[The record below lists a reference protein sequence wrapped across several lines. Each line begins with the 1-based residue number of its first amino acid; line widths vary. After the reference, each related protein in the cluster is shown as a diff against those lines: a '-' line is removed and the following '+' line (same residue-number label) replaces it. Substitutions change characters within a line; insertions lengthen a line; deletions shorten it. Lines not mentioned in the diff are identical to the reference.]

1 MRTNIRRYVSVLI
14 SLLLGLLLLWF
25 IMRGQNTEQ
34 IISEFR
40 HANYWWIGLAM
51 LCALVS
57 HFLRAMRWNMLIG
70 AMGYQ
75 TKTVQTFYAL
85 MTGYLTNIAVPRM
98 GEITRCVSLS
108 RASGVP
114 FNALA
119 GTVVAERIFDLFTL
133 IGIVFLTIAFQ
144 FNFLK
149 GFIVRLFWDPLMD
162 RTTDHWFPMAI
173 ITGIAVVAIIAV
185 IFFLKRKLAN
195 PRKGSFFFRLKRQLS
210 GFTYGVKTI
219 KTMRNKHWFVFQTVL
234 IWILYYLT
242 VYLCFFAIAAT
253 AHLSPVVGFTL
264 LAVGSLGIL
273 APVPAGIGTY
283 HFLTIITLTE
293 LYQIASEPATS
304 YAYIAHANQIV
315 VSIVAGVFSWIM
327 LSMQAK
333 KSHQNQHPETSKKHS
348 KTSKK
353 QPETATSTRNSNQQ
367 PEISNQH
374 PKQ

>member
-14 SLLLGLLLLWF
+14 SLFLGLLLLWF
-25 IMRGQNTEQ
+25 IMRGQNTAL

-40 HANYWWIGLAM
+40 NANYWWVGLAM

-75 TKTVQTFYAL
+75 TKTVQTFYAV

-108 RASGVP
+108 RASGTP

-133 IGIVFLTIAFQ
+133 IGIVFLTITFQ
-144 FNFLK
+144 FGFLR
-149 GFIVRLFWDPLMD
+149 GFIARLFWEPLLD
-162 RTTDHWFPMAI
+162 KTSDHWLLMTIIAI
-173 ITGIAVVAIIAV
+173 IVVVTIYLV
-185 IFFLKRKLAN
+185 IFFMRRKLAN
-195 PRKGSFFFRLKRQLS
+195 PRKGSFFFRLKRQIS
-210 GFTYGVKTI
+210 GFFYGIKTI
-219 KTMRNKHWFVFQTVL
+219 TTMRRKHWFVFQTIL

-242 VYLCFFAIAAT
+242 VYFCFFAIAAT
-253 AHLSPVVGFTL
+253 SHLSPIVGFTL
-264 LAVGSLGIL
+264 LAVGSLGVL

-293 LYQIASEPATS
+293 LYHIAPEPATS
-304 YAYIAHANQIV
+304 YAYIAHANQII

-327 LSMQAK
+327 ISMQ
-333 KSHQNQHPETSKKHS
+333 SKKIIS
-348 KTSKK
+348 RSTPRTRKTQKTK
-353 QPETATSTRNSNQQ
+353 P
-367 PEISNQH
+367 
-374 PKQ
+374 